1 MLMDRN
7 RKTYVKPA
15 LSGEQFVPQT
25 YVAACREGG
34 VAYKFTCDAGGG
46 VYGKVYEESN
56 GKTGLQEGFLGINGD
71 RKLTDSY
78 HACQKTH
85 EASSTDEFLT
95 GYYVPNRGQA
105 IPVIIWRGE
114 DGRNVHCTTNL
125 DISSWE
131 KTMS

>member
-1 MLMDRN
+1 MDRN

-15 LSGEQFVPQT
+15 LSSEQFVPQT

-34 VAYKFTCDAGGG
+34 VVYKFKCDAGGG

-56 GKTGLQEGFLGINGD
+56 GETGLQEGLGLGILGD
-71 RKLTDSY
+71 RKLTNSY

-85 EASSTDEFLT
+85 EASSADEFLT
-95 GYYVPNRGQA
+95 GYYVPDRGQT

-125 DISSWE
+125 DISTWE